1 MYNINISNARA
12 NLYNLVRM
20 AIEDSELINLSTKEG
35 NAIIISEA
43 DYNSLVETL
52 YLSSDSNYKKTLID
66 GINTPI
72 SECVKESDVEW

>member
-52 YLSSDSNYKKTLID
+52 YLSSDPNYKKTLID